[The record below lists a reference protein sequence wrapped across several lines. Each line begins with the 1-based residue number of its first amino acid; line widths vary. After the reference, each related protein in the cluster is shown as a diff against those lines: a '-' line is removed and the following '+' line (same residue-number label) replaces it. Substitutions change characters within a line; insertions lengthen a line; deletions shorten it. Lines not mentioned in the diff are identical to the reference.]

1 MNADWMVRLGQ
12 QAEQDYRDVLRWTEK
27 SFGAAQAQSYAQ
39 TISLAVQALAAG
51 PDTLGSKLREEIG
64 PGIRTL
70 HIARNGRK
78 GRHFL
83 VYRVGGDR
91 TIDLIRLLHESM
103 DLQRH
108 VPSSN
113 DG

>member
-1 MNADWMVRLGQ
+1 MNADWMVRLGRR
-12 QAEQDYRDVLRWTEK
+12 AEQDYREILGWTER

-51 PDTLGSKLREEIG
+51 PDTPGSKLREEIG

-78 GRHFL
+78 GRHFV

-91 TIDLIRLLHESM
+91 TIDVIRLLHESM
-103 DLQRH
+103 DFQRH

>member
-1 MNADWMVRLGQ
+1 MNADWMVRLGRR
-12 QAEQDYRDVLRWTEK
+12 AEQDYREILGWTER

-51 PDTLGSKLREEIG
+51 PDTPGSKLREEIG

-78 GRHFL
+78 GRHFV

-91 TIDLIRLLHESM
+91 TIDVIRLLHESM

>member
-1 MNADWMVRLGQ
+1 MNADWMVRLGRR
-12 QAEQDYRDVLRWTEK
+12 AEQDYRDILRWTEK

-108 VPSSN
+108 VLSSN